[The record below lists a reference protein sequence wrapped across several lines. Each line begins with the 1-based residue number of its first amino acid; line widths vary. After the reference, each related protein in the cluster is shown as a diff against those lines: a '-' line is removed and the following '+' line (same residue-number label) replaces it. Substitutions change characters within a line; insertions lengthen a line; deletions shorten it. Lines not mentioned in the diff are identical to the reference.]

1 MATRLNDFRWI
12 GEINMDKTHTLVVDD
27 EPGIRFF
34 VEETLH
40 RSGHDITT
48 VKSGE
53 EALETLR
60 DNPFDLV
67 ILDLKL
73 GGKVDGIKVL
83 EAIRWR
89 WPDTSVIILT
99 AHGSLET
106 ALQAIDQGIEK
117 YVQKPLSPK
126 QLRDVVEQVLK
137 ERANLSTRLLDN
149 GHQILKK
156 GPFEVD
162 ESLHRIVM
170 NEKKLELT
178 PSEFTL
184 IVHLLRNDDRV
195 ISPEE
200 LVEVVRGYKPDD
212 VIEARQIIKWY
223 IHRLRQKVE
232 NDSSHPEYILN
243 VRGVGYRIK
252 PKS

>member
-1 MATRLNDFRWI
+1 MNKI
-12 GEINMDKTHTLVVDD
+12 HTLVVDD

-40 RSGHDITT
+40 RSGHDVSA

-53 EALETLR
+53 EALKTLR
-60 DNPFDLV
+60 DTPFDLV
-67 ILDLKL
+67 VLDLKL

-99 AHGSLET
+99 AHGSLDT
-106 ALQAIDQGIEK
+106 AMQAIDFGIEK
-117 YVQKPLSPK
+117 YVLKPLSP
-126 QLRDVVEQVLK
+126 QELRQVVEEVLSAK
-137 ERANLSTRLLDN
+137 TTMKSQSSEEGQLAF
-149 GHQILKK
+149 KK
-156 GPFEVD
+156 GAFEVD
-162 ESLHRIVM
+162 EGLHRVEM
-170 NEKKLELT
+170 GDKRLNLT

-184 IVHLLRNDDRV
+184 IVHLLRNAERV

-223 IHRLRQKVE
+223 VHCLRQKIE
-232 NDSSHPEYILN
+232 TDTAHPEFILN
-243 VRGVGYRIK
+243 IRGVGYRIK
-252 PKS
+252 PGD

>member
-1 MATRLNDFRWI
+1 
-12 GEINMDKTHTLVVDD
+12 MDKIHTLVVDD

-40 RSGHDITT
+40 RSGHDVTT

-53 EALETLR
+53 EALNTLR
-60 DNPFDLV
+60 NIPFDLV

-89 WPDTSVIILT
+89 WPKTNVIIFT
-99 AHGSLET
+99 AHGSLES
-106 ALQAIDQGIEK
+106 ALKAIDQGVEK

-126 QLRDVVEQVLK
+126 ELRTVVEEVLA
-137 ERANLSTRLLDN
+137 ERKDARRNADDEE
-149 GHQILKK
+149 HQILRK
-156 GPFEVD
+156 GPFQVD
-162 ESLHRIVM
+162 EGLHKVKM
-170 NEKKLELT
+170 NDEQLDVT
-178 PSEFTL
+178 PSEFNL

-200 LVEVVRGYKPDD
+200 LVEVVRGYKPED

-232 NDSSHPEYILN
+232 QDSSHPEYILN
-243 VRGVGYRIK
+243 VRGIGYRIK
-252 PKS
+252 PHP

>member
-1 MATRLNDFRWI
+1 M
-12 GEINMDKTHTLVVDD
+12 EKVHTLVVDD

-40 RSGHDITT
+40 RSGHDVTT
-48 VKSGE
+48 VNSGE
-53 EALETLR
+53 EALKTLR
-60 DNPFDLV
+60 NTPFDLV

-89 WPDTSVIILT
+89 WPDTSVIIFT
-99 AHGSLET
+99 AHGTLDT
-106 ALQAIDQGIEK
+106 AMQAIDQGIQK

-126 QLRDVVEQVLK
+126 ELRKEVEEVLESREKQLLNASD
-137 ERANLSTRLLDN
+137 ER
-149 GHQILKK
+149 HQILHK

-162 ESLHRIVM
+162 EGLHQVKM
-170 NEKKLELT
+170 GDTKLDLT
-178 PSEFTL
+178 PSEFNL

-200 LVEVVRGYKPDD
+200 LVEVVRGYKPED

-232 NDSSHPEYILN
+232 KDSSHPEFILN
-243 VRGVGYRIK
+243 ARGVGYRIK
-252 PKS
+252 PEP

>member
-1 MATRLNDFRWI
+1 
-12 GEINMDKTHTLVVDD
+12 MDKVHTLVVDD

-40 RSGHDITT
+40 RSGHDVTT

-53 EALETLR
+53 EALKTLR
-60 DNPFDLV
+60 NTPFDLV

-89 WPDTSVIILT
+89 WPETNVIIFT
-99 AHGSLET
+99 AHGSLES
-106 ALQAIDQGIEK
+106 ALKAIDQGVEK
-117 YVQKPLSPK
+117 YVQKPLSP
-126 QLRDVVEQVLK
+126 QELRTVVEEVLA
-137 ERANLSTRLLDN
+137 ERKGARRSAKDEL
-149 GHQILKK
+149 HQILRK

-162 ESLHRIVM
+162 ENLHKVKM
-170 NEKKLELT
+170 KEKQLDLT
-178 PSEFTL
+178 PSEFNL

-200 LVEVVRGYKPDD
+200 LVEVVRGYKPED

-232 NDSSHPEYILN
+232 KDSAHPEFILN
-243 VRGVGYRIK
+243 VRGIGYRVK
-252 PKS
+252 PEP

>member
-1 MATRLNDFRWI
+1 MEKI
-12 GEINMDKTHTLVVDD
+12 HTLVVDD

-40 RSGHDITT
+40 RSGHDVTT

-53 EALETLR
+53 EALDTLR
-60 DNPFDLV
+60 DTPFDLV

-73 GGKVDGIKVL
+73 GGKIDGIKVL

-89 WPDTSVIILT
+89 WPETSVIIFT
-99 AHGSLET
+99 AHGSLDT
-106 ALQAIDQGIEK
+106 ALKAIDHGIEK

-126 QLRDVVEQVLK
+126 ELRKVVEEVLESREQQRRSAK
-137 ERANLSTRLLDN
+137 EER
-149 GHQILKK
+149 HQILRK

-162 ESLHRIVM
+162 EGLHQVKLFE
-170 NEKKLELT
+170 EKLDLT
-178 PSEFTL
+178 PSEFNL

-200 LVEVVRGYKPDD
+200 LVEVVRGYKPED

-232 NDSSHPEYILN
+232 KDSSHPDFILN
-243 VRGVGYRIK
+243 IRGVGYRIK
-252 PKS
+252 PEP

>member
-1 MATRLNDFRWI
+1 MEKI
-12 GEINMDKTHTLVVDD
+12 HTLVVDD

-34 VEETLH
+34 VEETL
-40 RSGHDITT
+40 RRIGHDITT
-48 VKSGE
+48 AKSGE
-53 EALETLR
+53 EALKTLR
-60 DNPFDLV
+60 DTPFDLV
-67 ILDLKL
+67 VLDLKL

-89 WPDTSVIILT
+89 WPNTRVIILT
-99 AHGSLET
+99 AHGSLDT

-117 YVQKPLSPK
+117 YVQKPLSP
-126 QLRDVVEQVLK
+126 QELREVVEEVLAQLESSRSRVKETDHQVLK
-137 ERANLSTRLLDN
+137 
-149 GHQILKK
+149 K
-156 GPFEVD
+156 GSFQVD
-162 ESLHRIVM
+162 EALHRISM
-170 NEKKLELT
+170 MGKKIDLT

-184 IVHLLRNDDRV
+184 IVHLLRNEDRV

-212 VIEARQIIKWY
+212 IIEARQIIKWY

-232 NDSSHPEYILN
+232 DDSSHPKYIIN

-252 PKS
+252 PEA